1 MHPLEAPDAE
11 AAPERPG
18 LIVALDGPASSGKSS
33 VGAAAAAR
41 LGYRFCDTGLLYR
54 ALTWL
59 ALARGVAD
67 DDPSALVPLLD
78 EVALVPDAGGRLAHV
93 SVDDVD
99 VTDRVRSPEVDAR
112 VSAVARVPEVRA
124 ALLARQRRI
133 AAPGRIV
140 MAGRDIGTVVLPD
153 ADLKVYLDASLAER
167 AGRRTAERGIAPTS
181 DAAARVLD
189 ELRERDRLDSTRPVA
204 PLRAAPDAV
213 VLRTDGNT
221 FEQTV
226 SLVVEAIEE
235 RERATAVGGEAS
247 SPVPAVSDP
256 ASAPAPAS
264 RRPSGAARAAT
275 RSRRPIPQSPIATRI
290 TPFIGIGSLIM
301 RFLARSLTRVRIE
314 GDLSAIPASGPLIV
328 ASNHTSNADPV
339 IVGSFLNKQLGRPLN
354 WLGKR
359 EIFETP
365 VLGWLAPRGGIHP
378 VDRGHADVEAFRTAN
393 RILEAGHVLAVFPE
407 GTRSPDGRLQEAKDG
422 IALLALRSKAP
433 ILPVAIV
440 DSDRFWPKGRLLP
453 KPGGSVTVRFGRP
466 FRLDEDDAPDGADGR
481 TETGRASDGTR
492 PGKRSKAAV
501 TRLIMTRIAELLP
514 PRQRGVYA
522 DAVHDGRSD

>member
-1 MHPLEAPDAE
+1 MDPLEAPGAD

-59 ALARGVAD
+59 VLARGVAD
-67 DDPSALVPLLD
+67 DDPAALVPLLD
-78 EVALVPDAGGRLAHV
+78 EVALVADANGRLAHV
-93 SVDDVD
+93 TVDDAD
-99 VTDRVRSPEVDAR
+99 VTDLVRSPEVDAR

-133 AAPGRIV
+133 AGPGRIV

-167 AGRRTAERGIAPTS
+167 ASRRSAERGIAPTS
-181 DAAARVLD
+181 DEAARVVD
-189 ELRERDRLDSTRPVA
+189 ELRERDRLDSTRLVA
-204 PLRAAPDAV
+204 PLRAASDAV
-213 VLRTDGNT
+213 VLRTDGNS

-226 SLVVEAIEE
+226 SLVVAAIQDRE
-235 RERATAVGGEAS
+235 RETAAAH
-247 SPVPAVSDP
+247 PD
-256 ASAPAPAS
+256 AS
-264 RRPSGAARAAT
+264 RRPKGEVRPAAPQ

-290 TPFIGIGSLIM
+290 TPIIGIGSLIL

-314 GDLSAIPASGPLIV
+314 GDLSAIPATGPLIV

-339 IVGSFLNKQLGRPLN
+339 IVGPFLNKQLGRPLN

-359 EIFETP
+359 EIFEVP
-365 VLGWLAPRGGIHP
+365 ALGWLAPRAGIHP
-378 VDRGHADVEAFRTAN
+378 VDRGRADVEAFRTAS

-453 KPGGSVTVRFGRP
+453 TPGGSVTVRFGRP
-466 FRLDEDDAPDGADGR
+466 FRLDDEAGDEAGDGADGLV
-481 TETGRASDGTR
+481 ETPHGSDGIR
-492 PGKRSKAAV
+492 PAKRSKAAA

-522 DAVHDGRSD
+522 DAVEDRGSD